1 MQTIGVVGLG
11 RMGGS
16 MARRLLESGFHVIG
30 YDVSDGAVATLE
42 DAGGEGRASPASVG
56 TDAAVVVT
64 SLPSPEAVETAIA
77 GEDGVLAGGG
87 GTTVLEAS
95 TSDPDTTIAL
105 AEVAAE
111 AGVTVVDA
119 PVSGGPG
126 PAAEG
131 GLTFMI
137 GAEAGALDSLTVEVV
152 EALSAEVHYLGE
164 VGAGHTAKLLNNVMF
179 VGNLLVALEAL
190 ALGAARGVDQE
201 ALFEVV
207 ASSSGTS
214 AQFEKRVPRVL
225 NRNFEAGFTVDL
237 TRKDLALDRGQ
248 HDPRAVHSRRGA
260 GIRRGGRGR
269 GRQGVRGARR
279 RAGRV
284 GGRDGRDVRGVL
296 RGVRRRRVQPA
307 PDRGR
312 DVPRGD

>member
-1 MQTIGVVGLG
+1 MQTIGVIGLG

-16 MARRLLESGFHVIG
+16 MARCLLETGFRVVG
-30 YDVSDGAVATLE
+30 YDVSDAAVATLE

-56 TDAAVVVT
+56 ADAAVVVT

-95 TSDPDTTIAL
+95 TSDPDTTIAI
-105 AEVAAE
+105 AAVAAE
-111 AGVTVVDA
+111 SHVTLVDA

-131 GLTFMI
+131 ALTFMI
-137 GAEAGALDSLTVEVV
+137 GAEAGSLDPLTVEVL
-152 EALSAEVHYLGE
+152 EALSAEAHYLGD

-179 VGNLLVALEAL
+179 VGNLLVAMEAL

-201 ALFEVV
+201 ALFDVV

-225 NRNFEAGFTVDL
+225 NRNFEAGFTVEL
-237 TRKDLALDRGQ
+237 TRKDLALALRTADAVDYPTILSSTIHELYTTAAARGYGEE
-248 HDPRAVHSRRGA
+248 DAAAVVKVFEEHA
-260 GIRRGGRGR
+260 G
-269 GRQGVRGARR
+269 
-279 RAGRV
+279 
-284 GGRDGRDVRGVL
+284 
-296 RGVRRRRVQPA
+296 
-307 PDRGR
+307 
-312 DVPRGD
+312 VPVESAAEMDETFEGY